1 MTAKTSAPGSP
12 SATFTATLETH
23 GKSATGIEVPESVV
37 EQLGK
42 GKKPPVTVTIGSHSY
57 RSTVAVMGGRF
68 LLPVSAENRTKAGIA
83 AGDEVEVA
91 LVLDE
96 APREV
101 AVPADFA
108 AALATDPTAK
118 TFFEGLSFSQ
128 QRFHIDSIEGAKTDE
143 TRQRRI
149 DKSLA
154 LLAQKKAR

>member
-1 MTAKTSAPGSP
+1 MASKSFPPGSV
-12 SATFTATLETH
+12 TFTATLETN
-23 GKSATGIEVPESVV
+23 GKTATGIEVPEAVV

-42 GKKPPVTVTIGSHSY
+42 GKKPPVTVGIGSHSY

-68 LLPVSAENRTKAGIA
+68 LLPVSAENRSRAGIA
-83 AGDEVEVA
+83 AGDQVEVT

-101 AVPADFA
+101 VVPDDFA

-118 TFFEGLSFSQ
+118 AFFEGLSFSQ
-128 QRFHIDSIEGAKTDE
+128 QRFHVESIEGAKTEE

-149 DKSLA
+149 EKSFG
-154 LLAQKKAR
+154 LLSQQKAR

>member
-1 MTAKTSAPGSP
+1 MTTKSSPGSVR
-12 SATFTATLETH
+12 FTATLETN
-23 GKSATGIEVPESVV
+23 GKTATGIEVPETAV

-83 AGDEVEVA
+83 AGDEVEVT

-96 APREV
+96 APRQV
-101 AVPADFA
+101 TVPEDLA

-118 TFFEGLSFSQ
+118 AFFEGLSFSQ
-128 QRFHIDSIEGAKTDE
+128 QRFH
-143 TRQRRI
+143 
-149 DKSLA
+149 
-154 LLAQKKAR
+154 

>member
-1 MTAKTSAPGSP
+1 MR
-12 SATFTATLETH
+12 FTATLETN
-23 GKSATGIEVPESVV
+23 GKTATGIEVPETAV

-83 AGDEVEVA
+83 AGDEVEVT

-96 APREV
+96 APRQV
-101 AVPADFA
+101 TVPEDLA

-118 TFFEGLSFSQ
+118 AFFEGLSFSQ
-128 QRFHIDSIEGAKTDE
+128 QRFHVDSIEGARTDE

-149 DKSLA
+149 EKSLV
-154 LLAQKKAR
+154 LLSQQKAR

>member
-1 MTAKTSAPGSP
+1 MPETA
-12 SATFTATLETH
+12 
-23 GKSATGIEVPESVV
+23 V

-68 LLPVSAENRTKAGIA
+68 LLPVSADNRTKAGIA
-83 AGDEVEVA
+83 AGDEIEVT

-101 AVPADFA
+101 AVPKDFA
-108 AALATDPTAK
+108 AALASDAAAK
-118 TFFEGLSFSQ
+118 AFFEGLSFSQ
-128 QRFHIDSIEGAKTDE
+128 QRFHVDSIEGAKTEE

-149 DKSLA
+149 EKSVG
-154 LLAQKKAR
+154 LLAQQKAR

>member
-1 MTAKTSAPGSP
+1 MR
-12 SATFTATLETH
+12 FTATLETN
-23 GKSATGIEVPESVV
+23 GKTATGIEVPETAV

-83 AGDEVEVA
+83 AGDEVEVT

-96 APREV
+96 APRQV
-101 AVPADFA
+101 TVPEDLA
-108 AALATDPTAK
+108 AALATDPMAK
-118 TFFEGLSFSQ
+118 AFFEGLSFSQ
-128 QRFHIDSIEGAKTDE
+128 QRFHVDSIEGARTDE

-149 DKSLA
+149 EKSLV
-154 LLAQKKAR
+154 LLSQQKAR